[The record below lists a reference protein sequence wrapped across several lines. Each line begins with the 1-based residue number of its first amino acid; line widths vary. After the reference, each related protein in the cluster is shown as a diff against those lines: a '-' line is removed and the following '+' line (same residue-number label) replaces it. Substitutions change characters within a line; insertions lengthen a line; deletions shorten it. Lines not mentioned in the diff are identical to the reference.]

1 MEKEFDTMLFYSV
14 RKTMDKNALTGR
26 YIEKMEKTLLEEAL
40 LIVNV
45 TQRAET
51 QFSCTLTISC
61 SRETAE
67 QNQTHLFDQS
77 SHSQQTNKHKS
88 SLHKQK
94 MYHATCL
101 IARSV
106 SRSSKTNLSVSKSN

>member
-1 MEKEFDTMLFYSV
+1 MENEFDTMLFYSV
-14 RKTMDKNALTGR
+14 RKIMDKNALTGR

-77 SHSQQTNKHKS
+77 SHSQQTNKQTQKQLTQTKNISRHVSHRTLGEPIEQNKS
-88 SLHKQK
+88 
-94 MYHATCL
+94 
-101 IARSV
+101 
-106 SRSSKTNLSVSKSN
+106 LSVKI